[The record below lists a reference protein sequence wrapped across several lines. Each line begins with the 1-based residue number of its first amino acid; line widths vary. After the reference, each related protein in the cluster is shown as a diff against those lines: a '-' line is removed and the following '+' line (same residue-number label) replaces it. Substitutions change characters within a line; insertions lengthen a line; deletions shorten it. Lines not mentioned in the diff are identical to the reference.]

1 MITLT
6 FKVAGTDLRRTDNNK
21 IVAVNRNN
29 VIAKF
34 EFNSDWGDITP
45 IVVQFYKGDNYYDV
59 NLTDGE
65 CAVPWE
71 VLTSSG
77 TLGIT
82 VTGGDLI
89 TTNTVNI
96 NIYGSGL
103 SSSGLAP
110 TVASPGVYTHIVEL
124 SKEIEAN
131 YNNIKSTMDT
141 YNDTVNNSMSNITEA
156 VTNANENMVSAKE
169 SATKAES
176 SATNALN
183 ALSDLKNTVINI
195 HNSIEGAIAN
205 CCDASDQKIVAI
217 NIYGRSSQ
225 DEVPTMTVPIEI
237 KNTFENLNATIVVT
251 NKNLL
256 YTPYTEEKP
265 LTLKAAK
272 DDYNEYNARYQF
284 YIVEGVTYTFSYE
297 SDGVAGGTA
306 GTDTVQAG
314 LLDTTNNI
322 HYMTTSTKNI
332 TFTAKK
338 TGKCSFRCDV
348 NKSGCTHSFWNF
360 MCEIN
365 DLKTSYVDG
374 EKQIVEVALT
384 EPLRS
389 VPCDN
394 ANNANVIID
403 NKGYIADEICIYN
416 GEAGVLKRIDN
427 IRLTSSGFSEFSS
440 SNIDMT
446 GKKIFQ
452 KGLDASYMYAPIKSG
467 LCTHF
472 AVNNNNYTVGD
483 VYFPDRRIMVTVD
496 DSYTLDTF
504 KEFLDGNEVYIQLP
518 LAEPIFTAFNEE
530 IQTRFKALCTYCG
543 VTNVYNNEGSYTKL
557 NYVADTKLYIDNK
570 IKEVATAIVATE
582 SEV

>member
-59 NLTDGE
+59 NLIDGE

-77 TLGIT
+77 ALGVT

-131 YNNIKSTMDT
+131 YSNIKSTMDT
-141 YNDTVNNSMSNITEA
+141 YNDTVNTSMSNITEA
-156 VTNANENMVSAKE
+156 VANANESMVSAKE
-169 SATKAES
+169 SATEAES

-183 ALSDLKNTVINI
+183 ALNDLKNTVINI

-205 CCDASDQKIVAI
+205 CCDVSDQKIEAI
-217 NIYGRSSQ
+217 NIYGRSGQ
-225 DEVPTMTVPIEI
+225 DEVPTMTMPIEI

-256 YTPYTEEKP
+256 YTPYAEENP
-265 LTLKAAK
+265 LTLKATK

-322 HYMTTSTKNI
+322 HYMTTSNKYI

-360 MCEIN
+360 MCEVN
-365 DLKTSYVDG
+365 DLRTNYADS
-374 EKQIVEVALT
+374 EKQSLEVTLT
-384 EPLRS
+384 EPLRA
-389 VPCDN
+389 VPCSN
-394 ANNANVIID
+394 AKDANIIINNI
-403 NKGYIADEICIYN
+403 GYIADEICVQN
-416 GEAGVLKRIDN
+416 GELGFLKRIAN
-427 IRLTSSGFSEFSS
+427 TRLTSAGFVEYTNSAT
-440 SNIDMT
+440 D
-446 GKKIFQ
+446 KKIYQ
-452 KGLDASYMYAPIKSG
+452 KGLGTTYMYATAKNA

-472 AVNNNNYTVGD
+472 KVDNKNYTVGD
-483 VYFPDRRIMVTVD
+483 MYFPDRRVMVTVSS
-496 DSYTLDTF
+496 SYDLETF
-504 KEFLDGNEVYIQLP
+504 KQFLDENEVYIQLP

-530 IQTRFKALCTYCG
+530 IQTKFKALCTYYG

>member
-59 NLTDGE
+59 NLIDGE

-77 TLGIT
+77 ALGVT

-124 SKEIEAN
+124 SKEIETN

-141 YNDTVNNSMSNITEA
+141 YNDTVNTSMSNITEA
-156 VTNANENMVSAKE
+156 VANANESMVSSKE
-169 SATKAES
+169 SATEAES

-183 ALSDLKNTVINI
+183 ALNDLKNTVINI
-195 HNSIEGAIAN
+195 HNSLEGAVAN
-205 CCDASDQKIVAI
+205 CCDASDQKIEAL

-225 DEVPTMTVPIEI
+225 ENVPTMTTPIEI
-237 KNTFENLNATIVVT
+237 KNAFENLNATIFIA

-256 YTPYTEEKP
+256 YTPYTEESP
-265 LTLKAAK
+265 LTLKATK

-297 SDGVAGGTA
+297 SDGTAGGTA

-322 HYMTTSTKNI
+322 HYMTTSNKYI

-360 MCEIN
+360 MCEVN
-365 DLKTSYVDG
+365 NLKTNYADS
-374 EKQIVEVALT
+374 EKQILEVALT
-384 EPLRS
+384 EPLRA
-389 VPCDN
+389 VPCSNDRD
-394 ANNANVIID
+394 ANIII
-403 NKGYIADEICIYN
+403 NNIGYIADEICVQN
-416 GEAGVLKRIDN
+416 GELGFLKRIAN
-427 IRLTSSGFSEFSS
+427 TRLTSAGFVEYTNSAT
-440 SNIDMT
+440 D
-446 GKKIFQ
+446 KKIYQ
-452 KGLDASYMYAPIKSG
+452 KGLGTTYMYATAKNA

-472 AVNNNNYTVGD
+472 KVDNKNYTVGD
-483 VYFPDRRIMVTVD
+483 MYFPDRRVMVTVSS
-496 DSYTLDTF
+496 SYDLETF
-504 KEFLDGNEVYIQLP
+504 KQFLDENEVYIQLP

-530 IQTRFKALCTYCG
+530 IQTKFKALCTYYG
-543 VTNVYNNEGSYTKL
+543 VTNVYNNEGSDTKL